1 MAAKIQIK
9 NDSVRNFGGFFSFV
23 DHFRNDR
30 LDIIVDKALGNRSM
44 LAKYS
49 NSDIFL
55 SLAAIY
61 LTGGSCIEDSNR
73 LSRNFTEI
81 SQGYRF
87 CSADTILRMIK
98 AAKSDNEGF
107 VSKAGAKY
115 QFSINQGLCGM
126 LLDGMLKTGQVTEGE
141 NASWHP
147 SPSRHSLRTKGIG
160 L

>member
-23 DHFRNDR
+23 DHFRNDG
-30 LDIIVDKALGNRSM
+30 LDIIVDKALGNRDM
-44 LAKYS
+44 PAKHS
-49 NSDIFL
+49 NSDISL

-87 CSADTILRMIK
+87 CSADTILRLIK
-98 AAKSDNEGF
+98 EGKDGLRT
-107 VSKAGAKY
+107 VLEGGCPIC
-115 QFSINQGLCGM
+115 QREPQGILHQGYVVRQPFTTPFLFFLI
-126 LLDGMLKTGQVTEGE
+126 LLDPWPFSNLF
-141 NASWHP
+141 
-147 SPSRHSLRTKGIG
+147 
-160 L
+160 